1 MLARTCRTAGTTL
14 EHHSVMPGLV
24 PGIHVLPQKE
34 DVDGRDKPG
43 HDAEGGSPFSQR
55 ALAGLMALSLTGLVL
70 TGPAAAAEVRY
81 DPGDKVYFT
90 YCHAHPPALRI
101 RPGDSV
107 ITSTRDASNDVFAV
121 TDKTVS
127 AKLDLTKVN
136 PQTGPFYIEGAEPG
150 DTLEV
155 HIDSIEPNRDWG
167 WGASIPY
174 FGLLAPEY
182 KTAMVTQ
189 PVPDKL
195 FIWRLDKT
203 RKIATIDMPNSKIGK
218 IEVPIRPFFGTIG
231 TAPSGKECISSLVP
245 GAHGAN
251 MDFNEVVAGV
261 TMQFPVFEPGA
272 LFMLGDGHSAQGDG
286 EIDGAA
292 IETPFN
298 VRFTVN
304 LIKGK
309 KINWPRLINETEIMS
324 IGSTRPLIDAM
335 RIACVDMVDWLM
347 ADYGFDRYDA
357 VQLLGQTAH
366 LYIANVVDPQ
376 FSVACAL
383 NKKYLPR

>member
-1 MLARTCRTAGTTL
+1 MLNLHMASRETWRWL
-14 EHHSVMPGLV
+14 PV
-24 PGIHVLPQKE
+24 VL
-34 DVDGRDKPG
+34 
-43 HDAEGGSPFSQR
+43 
-55 ALAGLMALSLTGLVL
+55 LLSSAAVSATRPV
-70 TGPAAAAEVRY
+70 AAAEVNY

-90 YCHAHPPALRI
+90 YCYAHPPALRI
-101 RPGDSV
+101 KPGDSV
-107 ITSTRDASNDVFAV
+107 TTTTRDASNDVFSV
-121 TDKTVS
+121 SDNTVLS
-127 AKLDLTKVN
+127 KLDLTKVN

-155 HIDSIEPNRDWG
+155 HIDSIDLNRDWG
-167 WGASIPY
+167 WGASIPN

-182 KTAMVTQ
+182 KTAMVTP
-189 PVPDKL
+189 PVPDRL
-195 FIWRLDKT
+195 FVWHLDNSRKVARL
-203 RKIATIDMPNSKIGK
+203 DMPNSKIGK
-218 IEVPIRPFFGTIG
+218 VEVPIRPFFGTIG
-231 TAPSGKECISSLVP
+231 TAPAGKECISSLYP
-245 GAHGAN
+245 GAYGGN

-292 IETPFN
+292 IETPFK
-298 VRFTVN
+298 VKFTVN

-309 KINWPRLINETEIMS
+309 KINWPRLMNDNEIMS
-324 IGSTRPLIDAM
+324 IGSTRPLIDAL
-335 RIACVDMVDWLM
+335 RLGCVDMVDWLM
-347 ADYGFDRYDA
+347 TDYGFDRYEA
-357 VQLLGQTAH
+357 VELLGQAAH